1 MIEIHRGC
9 DKRANRRRAQIHAPR
24 HSAAEIT
31 RAIRACA
38 SCSIIVP
45 PIRIANRQH
54 SVSAKATMERRRL
67 CRRIY
72 RNTVASRRPF
82 SDGRLNSN
90 GRLNRL
96 CAESKELA

>member
-45 PIRIANRQH
+45 PIRIANRQTLCIGQGH
-54 SVSAKATMERRRL
+54 HGKKAPG
-67 CRRIY
+67 
-72 RNTVASRRPF
+72 NTVASRRPF

-96 CAESKELA
+96 CAENKELA